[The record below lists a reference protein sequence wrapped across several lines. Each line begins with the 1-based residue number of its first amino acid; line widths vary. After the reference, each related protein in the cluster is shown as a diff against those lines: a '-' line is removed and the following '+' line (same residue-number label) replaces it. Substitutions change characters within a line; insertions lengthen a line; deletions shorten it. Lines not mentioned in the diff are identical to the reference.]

1 MLWNI
6 ADAKFGPDM
15 LPLEEDSNKI
25 LREHGMEF
33 VETIKMTLAWMPGG
47 NRIGDNG
54 KPSYK
59 NAVKVDDKWF
69 KFEPIFVWYKP

>member
-1 MLWNI
+1 
-6 ADAKFGPDM
+6 
-15 LPLEEDSNKI
+15 
-25 LREHGMEF
+25 MEF

-47 NRIGDNG
+47 NRIGDDG

>member
-1 MLWNI
+1 MVC
-6 ADAKFGPDM
+6 
-15 LPLEEDSNKI
+15 EEVENETETATQIEEKI
-25 LREHGMEF
+25 

-47 NRIGDNG
+47 NRIGDDG

>member
-1 MLWNI
+1 
-6 ADAKFGPDM
+6 
-15 LPLEEDSNKI
+15 
-25 LREHGMEF
+25 
-33 VETIKMTLAWMPGG
+33 MPGG
-47 NRIGDNG
+47 NRIGDDG